1 MEKKR
6 YLVVCYPG
14 TAKVEKAFGIGHHVE
29 ASSKEEAIK
38 IFIGT
43 EHISQERIK
52 EKDLK
57 FSVEEV
63 KD

>member
-14 TAKVEKAFGIGHHVE
+14 IAKVEKAYGIGRHVE

-38 IFIGT
+38 IYIET
-43 EHISQERIK
+43 EHITQERIK

-57 FSVEEV
+57 FSVEESE
-63 KD
+63 D